1 MEHYSRGECLR
12 AFPSSDPRK
21 YVQYKFGMQR
31 IEHQVHWDNIIREK
45 RRPYFQFVCHQIQK
59 FRKLNSSVSISIN
72 LLDHILQFRS
82 SEVLTQGLHHSSQ
95 FFASNESCIH
105 VSGRISCEFIFQ
117 NLLRSKSTNHIF
129 PRHNSIQLT
138 TRNISR
144 RFCKMVTS
152 FKQNTPFIW
161 TKDHWNY
168 ALKLQ
173 CTVQLFK
180 WWTDAHIGR

>member
-1 MEHYSRGECLR
+1 
-12 AFPSSDPRK
+12 
-21 YVQYKFGMQR
+21 
-31 IEHQVHWDNIIREK
+31 
-45 RRPYFQFVCHQIQK
+45 
-59 FRKLNSSVSISIN
+59 
-72 LLDHILQFRS
+72 LQFRS

-129 PRHNSIQLT
+129 SRHNSIQLT

-152 FKQNTPFIW
+152 FKQNTPFI
-161 TKDHWNY
+161 
-168 ALKLQ
+168 
-173 CTVQLFK
+173 
-180 WWTDAHIGR
+180 